1 MKKAYI
7 FDLDGTLVDSMT
19 CGWVEML
26 TGFLAE
32 RGIAYPSNL
41 VKSVITFGLTGCAKY
56 YREKF
61 GVTESEEESIEIFKE
76 TLRHKYENE
85 ILAKPNVEIA
95 LRALKERGISI
106 NVLTA
111 SPHAF
116 LDPCLKRLGLFG
128 LFDNC
133 WTIED
138 FGTTKSDP
146 NIYRRAAEKLNYK
159 IDECVMVD
167 DSIAVIRT
175 AKSAGMPTIGVFD
188 EFSADSES
196 EMCETADGYIYDFL
210 ELLND

>member
-26 TGFLAE
+26 TGFL
-32 RGIAYPSNL
+32 RDRNIAYPSDL
-41 VKSVITFGLTGCAKY
+41 IKRVIALGITGCAKY
-56 YREKF
+56 YREEF
-61 GVTESEEESIEIFKE
+61 GVTESEDEIVEVFKE
-76 TLRHKYENE
+76 TLRFKYENE
-85 ILAKPNVEIA
+85 ILAKPNVEKS
-95 LRALKERGISI
+95 LLALKACGVSL

-111 SPHAF
+111 SPHVF
-116 LDPCLKRLGLFG
+116 LDPCLKRLGFFD

-138 FGTTKSDP
+138 FGTTKADP
-146 NIYRRAAEKLNYK
+146 AIYQKAAERLGLR

-188 EFSADSES
+188 DFSADTEL
-196 EMCETADGYIYDFL
+196 EMKEIADEYIYDFI
-210 ELLND
+210 ELVNG